1 MAPDPHGPA
10 PETSPD
16 VPTASPFAVD
26 DERETR
32 FAHRLAALPA
42 GVPLLTEIEQ
52 LDLEGLT
59 AFERVE
65 VVVAAGR
72 LEALAHALK
81 ASAAAALDRHPD
93 MRPPR
98 SRPLPGTALVSRH
111 LTAATL
117 AMRLQT
123 STGEADTLVR
133 EGTAYAGVLADT
145 GAALSDGQIDMPRA
159 RAIVRG
165 LADEPASVALAAQEL
180 VLPRAPGRTPA
191 QVRQDVERA
200 LNQVDGEHAVDRHRD
215 ARGGRAVSR
224 PRVLQHGMAGTWL
237 VLPAVA
243 AVQVDAAL
251 DAAAR
256 RARSAGDERTFD
268 QLRADELCDRVLGRA
283 AAPGAGDQADDPAV
297 RAAARTLRD
306 GAFELLEPAEGEA
319 PKASTSRGGSSGWDD
334 TRARVLVT
342 VPLSTLMDLDDQ
354 PGELEGLGPVDAV
367 QARALA
373 LGGVWRRVV
382 TDDLSGTV
390 LDVGRTTYRPPAA
403 LAEHVR
409 VRDRTCVAPGCSV
422 PAWRSDLDHTEEW
435 DKPREGEPP
444 RPPGATAAANLG
456 PLCRHHHRLKTT
468 GAFALRQR
476 SAGEFDWRTPSGHAF
491 RVHPGTDAPVVHL
504 TAPQPEAP
512 PPF

>member
-1 MAPDPHGPA
+1 MPPDQHGPA
-10 PETSPD
+10 PEAAPD
-16 VPTASPFAVD
+16 ASQASPSAAD
-26 DERETR
+26 DGREAQLAR
-32 FAHRLAALPA
+32 RLAELPA
-42 GVPLLTEIEQ
+42 GVALLTELDQ
-52 LDLEGLT
+52 LDLDELT

-72 LEALAHALK
+72 LEALAHAIK
-81 ASAAAALDRHPD
+81 ARAAAALDRHPD

-98 SRPLPGTALVSRH
+98 GRPLPGAALVARH
-111 LTAATL
+111 LTGATL
-117 AMRLQT
+117 AMRLQA
-123 STGEADTLVR
+123 STHEAETLVR
-133 EGTAYAGVLADT
+133 EGIAYAGVLADT
-145 GAALSDGQIDMPRA
+145 GAALSDGQIDVPRA

-165 LADEPASVALAAQEL
+165 LADEPVPVATAAQDL

-191 QVRQDVERA
+191 QVRQDIARA

-215 ARGGRAVSR
+215 ARRGRAVYR
-224 PRVLQHGMAGTWL
+224 PRALQHGMAGTWL
-237 VLPAVA
+237 VLPAVT

-268 QLRADELCDRVLGRA
+268 QLRADELCDRVLGRGDVPEGGDDA
-283 AAPGAGDQADDPAV
+283 AA
-297 RAAARTLRD
+297 RAAARTQRD
-306 GAFELLEPAEGEA
+306 GSFELLEPSDDAKQAGSSNGAASVGHGEA
-319 PKASTSRGGSSGWDD
+319 
-334 TRARVLVT
+334 RARVLVT

-354 PGELEGLGPVDAV
+354 PGDIDGFGPVDAV

-422 PAWRSDLDHTEEW
+422 PASRSDLDHTEEW
-435 DKPREGEPP
+435 DEPREGEPP
-444 RPPGATAAANLG
+444 RPPGATAATNLG

-504 TAPQPEAP
+504 TAPQPEVP